1 MSDYEGITP
10 EAAFLASHLRHVT
23 LVTEGLLRIRQD
35 LERRAHVHDVS
46 KYSPEEMPGFVR
58 INATAREH
66 PYGSPEYRA
75 ALKAELPTV
84 ERHTRNNSH
93 HPEAHDA
100 DGLPGTPGAAAEQFG
115 RAESM
120 GFLDLIEMVCDWRG
134 AWLAYG
140 SKGTW
145 AENIAKQKERLR
157 PDWLT
162 EAQWWL
168 VEQVA
173 AYLDGGDR

>member
-1 MSDYEGITP
+1 MSDYEGISP

-46 KYSPEEMPGFVR
+46 KFSPEEAPGFVR

-75 ALKAELPTV
+75 ALKAERPTV

-93 HPEAHDA
+93 HPEAHRDYDA
-100 DGLPGTPGAAAEQFG
+100 KVPPRHLSGT
-115 RAESM
+115 M
-120 GFLDLIEMVCDWRG
+120 GFLDIIEMVCDWRG
-134 AWLAYG
+134 AWIAYG
-140 SKGTW
+140 SQGTW

-173 AYLDGGDR
+173 AYLDKEAR